1 MNEGPSTVPAWYNS
15 IGDDASANTGISSTN
30 NEIDSLAEDAVN
42 VAVKHI
48 QDKLGIKAGD
58 FAGIFFSYDDYV
70 LKVFK
75 EYIRGEMFDQEMMKN
90 EWTHSKPV

>member
-1 MNEGPSTVPAWYNS
+1 MKL
-15 IGDDASANTGISSTN
+15 TN

-48 QDKLGIKAGD
+48 QDKLGIKSGD

-70 LKVFK
+70 FKVFK

-90 EWTHSKPV
+90 E

>member
-1 MNEGPSTVPAWYNS
+1 MKL
-15 IGDDASANTGISSTN
+15 TN

-70 LKVFK
+70 FKVFK

-90 EWTHSKPV
+90 E